1 MSTGIESAPQHTAG
15 KTAAARPK
23 PDVLPTLFGV
33 GYGTYQVQPSNF
45 YLSFLLHTA
54 ALALILFL
62 THQAITHKD
71 QIKDAMQSVVD
82 ISPYLPMQASKTTA
96 GGGGGGG
103 EHSKLLASRGTPPKP
118 SLQQITPPTAVIRN
132 EKPMLPVEQ
141 TIVVPPQIKLPQS
154 NTIGDLKSVLTIP
167 SNGVGL
173 GSGIGNSD
181 GGGIGS
187 GKGPGLG
194 PGQGGGIG
202 GGLYRVGGGVSPPR
216 IIYQIDPE
224 FSEEARKAKYQGT
237 VIVNVEI
244 YPDGRVHNARI
255 ARSLGLGLDEKALEA
270 VRQWKFEPARKDGQP
285 VAVLVNVEVNFR
297 LY

>member
-1 MSTGIESAPQHTAG
+1 MSTGIKSTSPQNAAG
-15 KTAAARPK
+15 TTAALRQK
-23 PDVLPTLFGV
+23 TDVLPTLFGA

-45 YLSFLLHTA
+45 YLSLLLHTA

-71 QIKDAMQSVVD
+71 QIRDAMQSVVD

-103 EHSKLLASRGTPPKP
+103 DHSKLLASRGTPPKA

-154 NTIGDLKSVLTIP
+154 NTIGDLKSVLRIP
-167 SNGVGL
+167 SNGVGF
-173 GSGIGNSD
+173 GSGIGNSE

-187 GKGPGLG
+187 G
-194 PGQGGGIG
+194 
-202 GGLYRVGGGVSPPR
+202 
-216 IIYQIDPE
+216 
-224 FSEEARKAKYQGT
+224 
-237 VIVNVEI
+237 
-244 YPDGRVHNARI
+244 
-255 ARSLGLGLDEKALEA
+255 
-270 VRQWKFEPARKDGQP
+270 
-285 VAVLVNVEVNFR
+285 
-297 LY
+297 